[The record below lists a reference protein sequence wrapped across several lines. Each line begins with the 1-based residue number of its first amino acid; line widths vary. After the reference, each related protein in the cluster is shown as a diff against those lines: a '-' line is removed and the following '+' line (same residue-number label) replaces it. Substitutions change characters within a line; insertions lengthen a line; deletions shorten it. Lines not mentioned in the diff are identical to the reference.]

1 VHTIFYNNLPCR
13 LVLANDITEKM
24 KVEKRLEFLVSASPA
39 VIYSAAAEFPFGA
52 TFISENIK
60 EQTGHVPK
68 EFTSNPN
75 FWSDHIHPLDKER
88 VLKDIGHL
96 FKEGRYTHE
105 YRFRLKDGSYTWMYD
120 EVKLL
125 YDSAGKPLEMIG
137 YWIKINERKQAEEK
151 INQTNEQLR
160 QLTTHL
166 QKIREEERKRI
177 GREIHDDL
185 GQQLTAIKMDV
196 AWVDKKIPAETTLIK
211 SKLKNI
217 ITLLDG
223 SNQSIRRILTELRPG
238 ILDDYGLLEALD
250 WHGRQFTANTG
261 IQVTINTNES
271 EIKLSE
277 PIATCLF
284 RVYQEALTNISK
296 HAHADK
302 AIVSINLNDE
312 TIFMHI
318 NDNGRGFDDHSQKKR
333 TSFGIL
339 GMKERVHSVKGDFEL
354 SSKPGMGTKI
364 SITIPLT

>member
-1 VHTIFYNNLPCR
+1 MGYIPE
-13 LVLANDITEKM
+13 A
-24 KVEKRLEFLVSASPA
+24 
-39 VIYSAAAEFPFGA
+39 
-52 TFISENIK
+52 FIS
-60 EQTGHVPK
+60 
-68 EFTSNPN
+68 NPD
-75 FWSDHIHPLDKER
+75 FWSDHIHPMDKER
-88 VLKDIGHL
+88 VLKEMDLL
-96 FKEGRYTHE
+96 FKDGRHFFE
-105 YRFRLKDGSYTWMYD
+105 YRFMLKDGSYTWMYD
-120 EVKLL
+120 ESRLI
-125 YDSAGKPLEMIG
+125 YDSNGKPLEMIG

-151 INQTNEQLR
+151 IKQTNEQLR
-160 QLTTHL
+160 LLTTHL

-223 SNQSIRRILTELRPG
+223 SNQSIRRILTELRLG

-250 WHGRQFTANTG
+250 WHGRQFAANTG
-261 IQVTINTNES
+261 IQVTISTNES

-277 PIATCLF
+277 PIAICLF

-302 AIVSINLNDE
+302 AIVSINISDE
-312 TIFMHI
+312 TIFMKI
-318 NDNGRGFDDHSQKKR
+318 SDNGKGFDDHSEIKR
-333 TSFGIL
+333 ASFGIL
-339 GMKERVHSVKGDFEL
+339 GMKERVHSVKGNFDL
-354 SSKPGMGTKI
+354 SSEHGTGTKV